1 MSVSLIV
8 RNGDTCDGKHKPI
21 SENKKDDGDNPENTP
36 SVHQSVSVVTISLL
50 RFNVVVNKLC
60 FDDIY
65 FMYVPP
71 RNGSI
76 NTEAVSKACPMTV
89 V

>member
-1 MSVSLIV
+1 MA
-8 RNGDTCDGKHKPI
+8 NI
-21 SENKKDDGDNPENTP
+21 SPSRRIKKMDGDNPEDTP

-50 RFNVVVNKLC
+50 RFNVVVTKLC

-76 NTEAVSKACPMTV
+76 NTEALSKACSMTV